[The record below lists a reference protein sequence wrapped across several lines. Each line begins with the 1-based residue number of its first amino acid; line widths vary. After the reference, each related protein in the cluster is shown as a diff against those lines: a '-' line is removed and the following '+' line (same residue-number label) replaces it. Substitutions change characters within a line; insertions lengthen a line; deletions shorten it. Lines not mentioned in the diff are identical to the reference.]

1 MYCAVIGD
9 MINSRQILPEQREH
23 IQVRLKQLL
32 EEVNVKFS
40 SYLASPFLITLGDEF
55 QGLLTAAEPTLKIIE
70 SIDRGLAEYEVRVR
84 YGIGLGKVNTRIN
97 REQALGDDGP
107 AYHLARESVDFL
119 KQEKWRGFPVAI
131 RTGRTDTLL
140 LQSICGLLNE
150 MAETWSEAQRQYI
163 LDMEL
168 MKEQMLVATKNRVQ
182 QSSVS
187 RALKR
192 GHYQVYQQ
200 TKDSLK
206 QYLLEVYDCQEDG
219 GILSQYNHA
228 VMLEQNRR
236 YEEAIS
242 ILQPILAEIPD
253 AASGPP
259 SYADAAL
266 VLGNCY
272 SQSYQNEK
280 AIDILGTALKREDER
295 DIPRS
300 TRIRLR
306 NSLGDCYLSLTE
318 QALADADVYNFAVR
332 AGEILEEA
340 LQLCENEP
348 LLEAQ
353 VRCDLAFAYEEQGN
367 LERAVTC
374 RVALQTWIH
383 QTHLLDRDTEVT
395 NLHNLSMVY
404 EKQGQREKALD
415 AARQA
420 AQLAE
425 RQTMPEP
432 GNGWVFLNYAV
443 LLSEE
448 NAPRD
453 QIIKQFEAALCCA
466 KQDSD
471 WDCTIQTCEYLEPLY
486 IEKENQEAAEHCA
499 GLRFQAEKKLKKAH

>member
-55 QGLLTAAEPTLKIIE
+55 QGLLTAAEPTLEIIE

-84 YGIGLGKVNTRIN
+84 YGIGLGEVNTRIN

-107 AYHLARESVDFL
+107 AYHLARETVDFL

-131 RTGRTDTLL
+131 GTGRTDTLL
-140 LQSICGLLNE
+140 LQSICRLLNE

-206 QYLLEVYDCQEDG
+206 QYLLEVYDCQENG
-219 GILSQYNHA
+219 GILSQYNRA
-228 VMLEQNRR
+228 VMLERNRR

-242 ILQPILAEIPD
+242 ILQPLLAEIQD
-253 AASGPP
+253 TSSGPP

-266 VLGNCY
+266 VLSDCY
-272 SQSYQNEK
+272 GALRQYKQ
-280 AIDILGTALKREDER
+280 ALDILKTAMER
-295 DIPRS
+295 SDTPDIPRG
-300 TRIRLR
+300 TKLRLY
-306 NSLGDCYLSLTE
+306 NSLGYCYLE
-318 QALADADVYNFAVR
+318 LAELASASEAVR
-332 AGEILEEA
+332 NHAAQAVEVLEEA
-340 LQLCENEP
+340 LPFCENEP
-348 LLEAQ
+348 FLGAQ
-353 VRCDLAFAYEEQGN
+353 IRSNLALAYEEEGN
-367 LERAVTC
+367 LELAITC
-374 RVALQTWIH
+374 REGLQAWIQ
-383 QTHLLDRDTEVT
+383 QTHLLDKDVEVT
-395 NLHNLSMVY
+395 NLHNLSMAY
-404 EKQGQREKALD
+404 ETQGQREKALD

-432 GNGWVFLNYAV
+432 GNGWVFLHYAV

-453 QIIKQFEAALCCA
+453 QIIKQFEAALYCA

-486 IEKENQEAAEHCA
+486 LKEGNQEAAEHCA
-499 GLRFQAEKKLKKAH
+499 GLRFQAGKKYKKTH